1 MGISRRARA
10 FRRVQLSRRCL
21 ALAAVAAL
29 GCGRSLMPLPA
40 PETGTMVAPSDT
52 ALAFQRRVDGFYLR
66 LAHRRFN
73 TLETFNDFILRDHF
87 RTPDLFFD
95 YYADLAQSLD
105 EANFDKSRPLDARL
119 EEFLFENERVA
130 RVRVRFQ
137 GLDGRPLWP
146 GKAQLIRVDRWEFA
160 DGSWWILPGKL

>member
-1 MGISRRARA
+1 MRHRELVRASRR
-10 FRRVQLSRRCL
+10 SGL
-21 ALAAVAAL
+21 AAAVALVFAL
-29 GCGRSLMPLPA
+29 GCGRSLMPLRA
-40 PETGTMVAPSDT
+40 PETGATVVSSDT
-52 ALAFQRRVDGFYLR
+52 ALAFQRRADGFYMR

-105 EANFDKSRPLDARL
+105 EAHFDKSRPLDARL
-119 EEFLFENERVA
+119 DEFLFENERVA
-130 RVRVRFQ
+130 RVRVRLV
-137 GLDGRPLWP
+137 GLDGRPLRP
-146 GKAQLIRVDRWEFA
+146 GKTRLVRVDRWEFV